1 MAAPRGHPRDA
12 LPLLGSGIIC
22 RGEAGVGEAGNGREV
37 EAFGRPFAAEET
49 EQDGAS
55 QITTPGEG
63 LRAVGKR
70 LLVDEG
76 VTEGMAALRNW
87 GSGGSERMRKLP
99 ETMRLATKGRDG
111 TTLCADR
118 GLAAFVPGPMEY
130 GRREPPH

>member
-1 MAAPRGHPRDA
+1 
-12 LPLLGSGIIC
+12 LLGSGIVC

-87 GSGGSERMRKLP
+87 GGGGSERMRKLP
-99 ETMRLATKGRDG
+99 ETMRQATKGQDG
-111 TTLCADR
+111 TTLGPDR

-130 GRREPPH
+130 GGR